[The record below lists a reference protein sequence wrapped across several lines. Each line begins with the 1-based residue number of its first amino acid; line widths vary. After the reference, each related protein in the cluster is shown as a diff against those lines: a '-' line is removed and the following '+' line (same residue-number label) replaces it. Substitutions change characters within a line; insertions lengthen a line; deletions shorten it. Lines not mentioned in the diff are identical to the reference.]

1 MPDDEPRVRQG
12 DYRAARIGSAVALT
26 VAVCF
31 IVVLD
36 ALDPAREA
44 NPIILAAL
52 LGTVVTL
59 LGIEARNLVGG
70 K

>member
-1 MPDDEPRVRQG
+1 MSDDPKPARQG

-59 LGIEARNLVGG
+59 LGIEARSIVGG